1 MRKAPAQ
8 ADALYG
14 EAGAL
19 EVGNILLP
27 VRPIRNIVGSRMQP
41 MPCGILKVVLSTLQ
55 SYIRQ
60 RYA

>member
-8 ADALYG
+8 ADALYA
-14 EAGAL
+14 EAGAE

-27 VRPIRNIVGSRMQP
+27 VRPIRNIVGLCMQP
-41 MPCGILKVVLSTLQ
+41 LPYGIPKVVLSTLQ